1 MNEKSLRILEYDK
14 IIAMLCECATS
25 APGRKLCAEL
35 LPSSDLNEITLAQRE
50 TSDACA
56 RIRMRGQI
64 SFGDTRDITGVS
76 KVYFWPISTC
86 ETRYLS
92 ER

>member
-50 TSDACA
+50 TSDACT
-56 RIRMRGQI
+56 RIRT
-64 SFGDTRDITGVS
+64 GDLVELD
-76 KVYFWPISTC
+76 STSGII
-86 ETRYLS
+86 RILKQG
-92 ER
+92 

>member
-50 TSDACA
+50 TSDACT
-56 RIRMRGQI
+56 RIRMRGYPGHHRI
-64 SFGDTRDITGVS
+64 
-76 KVYFWPISTC
+76 PHAP
-86 ETRYLS
+86 
-92 ER
+92 